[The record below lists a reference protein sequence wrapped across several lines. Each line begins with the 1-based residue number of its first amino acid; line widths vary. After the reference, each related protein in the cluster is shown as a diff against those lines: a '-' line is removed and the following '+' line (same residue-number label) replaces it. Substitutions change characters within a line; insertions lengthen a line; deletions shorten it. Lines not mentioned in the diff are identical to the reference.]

1 MKYQGTIKLIIADE
15 SAAFAEA
22 LKVVLPAE
30 EFEVIEICKEGEEV
44 LKSLQLYRAD
54 VVLLEIKL
62 PLLKELKMAQ
72 RLHFQFPDLLLIA
85 ITLHTEK
92 IIVNEIFAAGCD
104 GYVFKPEAS
113 LKLQDTIRRAMA
125 QRKKIVDE
133 VN

>member
-1 MKYQGTIKLIIADE
+1 MKNQETIKMIIADE

-22 LKVVLPAE
+22 LKVVLPVE
-30 EFEVIEICKEGEEV
+30 EFEVTETCKEGEEV

-62 PLLKELKMAQ
+62 PLLKELKVAQ
-72 RLHFQFPDLLLIA
+72 RLHFQFPNLVLIA

-113 LKLQDTIRRAMA
+113 LKLQDTIRRTIA
-125 QRKKIVDE
+125 RREKIMDE